1 MFFKAHYSKEKAL
14 LRVSNDLLLIAFMQ
28 SFHSSALQKKE
39 VGSNGSALDLSH
51 SYISNSVFVW
61 QHCTAIDF
69 SCGVPQG
76 SILGPLL
83 IAVCV
88 FSAGLF

>member
-1 MFFKAHYSKEKAL
+1 MTF
-14 LRVSNDLLLIAFMQ
+14 LIL
-28 SFHSSALQKKE
+28 HCIKKG
-39 VGSNGSALDLSH
+39 VGSKGSALDLSH
-51 SYISNSVFVW
+51 SYISNSVFPW
-61 QHCTAIDF
+61 QHFTVTDF

-88 FSAGLF
+88 FSRGLF